1 MYYDDNIYIFC
12 RGGSRIDG
20 RGVLRVFKIAPREIL
35 CATPT
40 FGVIS
45 ARVRM
50 HARRRA
56 VEL

>member
-1 MYYDDNIYIFC
+1 MGEGWSGADPGLTV
-12 RGGSRIDG
+12 GGCFK
-20 RGVLRVFKIAPREIL
+20 VFAREIL

-50 HARRRA
+50 HVSLNFDLFHFVAS
-56 VEL
+56 

>member
-1 MYYDDNIYIFC
+1 MSGADPGLTVGEDYTA
-12 RGGSRIDG
+12 
-20 RGVLRVFKIAPREIL
+20 RVSAREIL

-50 HARRRA
+50 HD
-56 VEL
+56 VVPLNYNVKQ